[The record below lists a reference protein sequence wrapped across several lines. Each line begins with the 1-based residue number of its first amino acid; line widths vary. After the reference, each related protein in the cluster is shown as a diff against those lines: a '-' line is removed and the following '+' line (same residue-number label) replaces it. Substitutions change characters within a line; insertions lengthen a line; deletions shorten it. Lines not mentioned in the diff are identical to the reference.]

1 MTEQRVS
8 SRYATAILETA
19 KLDKLEDKIYEDLNY
34 VSKVINV
41 SKDFKT
47 VLKSP
52 IIYHWQKKNIF
63 KDLFEEKIS
72 PLAFKFMLL
81 LIDKKREAL
90 LDSIIKNYFA
100 KYDELKNRLRVDVV
114 SASELDDS
122 IKSKINTKLEEYT
135 KKTIICNFR
144 INKDL
149 KGGLQIQ
156 IDDWVFDASIK
167 TQLEL
172 LRQRLADNLDII

>member
-8 SRYATAILETA
+8 SRYADAILDTA
-19 KLDKLEDKIYEDLNY
+19 KQDKLEDNVYEDFNYILN
-34 VSKVINV
+34 VINA

-114 SASELDDS
+114 SASDLDDS
-122 IKSKINTKLEEYT
+122 IKSKINTKLEDYT
-135 KKTIICNFR
+135 KKTIICNYR
-144 INKDL
+144 TNKDL
-149 KGGLQIQ
+149 KGGLQIK
-156 IDDWVFDASIK
+156 IDDWVFDASIRS
-167 TQLEL
+167 QLEL
-172 LRQRLADNLDII
+172 LRQRLADNYANL